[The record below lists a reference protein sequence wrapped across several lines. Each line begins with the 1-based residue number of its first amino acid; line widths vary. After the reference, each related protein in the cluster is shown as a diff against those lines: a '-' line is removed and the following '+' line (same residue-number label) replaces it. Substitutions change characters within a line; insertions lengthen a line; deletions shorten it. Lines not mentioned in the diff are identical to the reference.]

1 MRVTRKVQYFLEM
14 NSNRIKWSKSTKIS
28 EINIFLQK
36 FNGLFYFP
44 IKFLHL
50 VLNERSKPAPL
61 RPPIPGAR
69 QVQMNGQVQPPDGQ
83 TPAVGHDTSLF
94 SKLVL
99 GCIDS
104 YDSEKWRIFSHF
116 SRSTRFSHFR
126 TAPNSKFQENSS
138 FLSKSCEFSEILQIL
153 LKFREKV
160 SEICWNFA
168 FRAVRKCENRV
179 DLEKCEKMRH
189 FSLS

>member
-1 MRVTRKVQYFLEM
+1 MTLSTYSRILEGAAKVGRRPAEHDAAGVALPPGEARRQAPGRETR
-14 NSNRIKWSKSTKIS
+14 R
-28 EINIFLQK
+28 
-36 FNGLFYFP
+36 
-44 IKFLHL
+44 
-50 VLNERSKPAPL
+50 A
-61 RPPIPGAR
+61 
-69 QVQMNGQVQPPDGQ
+69 
-83 TPAVGHDTSLF
+83 GHDTSLF

-116 SRSTRFSHFR
+116 SRSTRFSRFR

-160 SEICWNFA
+160 SEIC
-168 FRAVRKCENRV
+168 
-179 DLEKCEKMRH
+179 
-189 FSLS
+189 